1 MGSHSEVG
9 AKVFEPDCEDFLELM
24 SYKYGGSYATG
35 LFLGILST
43 VCQGKFALVV
53 PNEREQLITHPLTTF
68 SISFLS
74 SVELNPQFFDDLV
87 EPLLRCVDETEGQI
101 KLDSAVL
108 INSSYDDLK
117 NLVDEIRPVSVSLLS
132 RCGDLVDQI
141 DKKPRVLEFLNARY
155 DDKPN
160 ARYGFAHPSIAK
172 RPTLLSFAVY
182 TRDWSI
188 LDSDIAWNIGFN
200 QRVIP
205 LFPCKS
211 LIYNRYESF
220 SKQKID
226 EKLELHLNYYRAKI
240 HELYFYEAPKF
251 GYPKNIQLAN
261 DAGALYCEMMKA
273 EDLVSLP
280 GVRARRWLKN
290 CFPII
295 LKVATL
301 FSIYE
306 DKSPA
311 DSICELRF
319 KNLYC
324 AINFVARCAQ
334 GLMRS
339 VNIVSPKHADSYKKV
354 LAAIYSLCH
363 KHDKKMNTI
372 NNIYNDN
379 AKTDIIFSFRDI
391 YRNAHL
397 KKEDAEY
404 ILNLLINSGYLQ
416 EYNFPYD
423 AGKKGRPRG
432 RTFIVDNRRRLDFHI
447 AKVLNTHDAS
457 KYVYNT
463 FKSHSQLF

>member
-188 LDSDIAWNIGFN
+188 LDSDIAWNRKFN

-205 LFPCKS
+205 LFPYKHLDTDQYVS
-211 LIYNRYESF
+211 SSRKF
-220 SKQKID
+220 VD
-226 EKLELHLNYYRAKI
+226 EKLELHLDYYRAKI
-240 HELYFYEAPKF
+240 GELYFYSAPDF
-251 GYPKNIQLAN
+251 GYPTSIQLAD
-261 DAGALYCEMMKA
+261 DAGALYCDIMGGKNIIPSVNYTTR
-273 EDLVSLP
+273 L
-280 GVRARRWLKN
+280 WLKSYS
-290 CFPII
+290 I
-295 LKVATL
+295 LVLKLATL

-306 DKSPA
+306 NRSSNN
-311 DSICELRF
+311 SICALRL
-319 KNLYC
+319 KNLRQ
-324 AINFVARCAQ
+324 AIRFVDSCAQ

-372 NNIYNDN
+372 NNIYNYN

-391 YRNAHL
+391 YSNAHL